1 MSAAKNIM
9 SHQEKRI
16 RDLRF
21 FCIGLIVIVIW
32 QTYSLSGISDR
43 ITVHIP
49 PQLDRGAILNPGEV
63 PKPNL
68 YSFSH
73 YLFQKLNTWEEDGYT
88 EAPQLLDVYRCYLT
102 PEFAEDLALIH
113 QERSNRGETKNRKR
127 VVREVNKKGFD
138 PKSVV
143 TINNNLK
150 WVVLLDMNI
159 QETIEDTLIKDVS
172 VRFPLIAVKDDTN
185 PDCNPWGIKFAGFDS
200 SPKRIISKGL

>member
-1 MSAAKNIM
+1 MRPDTVHGGRRKSDDIRLPLQRLPETHGQCLFNGCGGRDTAR
-9 SHQEKRI
+9 SHLFGNQQHLLRI

-73 YLFQKLNTWEEDGYT
+73 YLFQKLNTWEE
-88 EAPQLLDVYRCYLT
+88 
-102 PEFAEDLALIH
+102 
-113 QERSNRGETKNRKR
+113 
-127 VVREVNKKGFD
+127 
-138 PKSVV
+138 
-143 TINNNLK
+143 
-150 WVVLLDMNI
+150 
-159 QETIEDTLIKDVS
+159 
-172 VRFPLIAVKDDTN
+172 N
-185 PDCNPWGIKFAGFDS
+185 PFVFCQ
-200 SPKRIISKGL
+200 